1 MVPVFFS
8 LRDSELRRALNGHL
22 PDDSQLWP
30 EDDIVNLQPELFDK
44 LNATHFSDRKL
55 TEGFKLF
62 LGAYVVW
69 LLSPFVSR
77 YLTAA
82 MMADMGV
89 PSFAAAY
96 LRYKCM
102 QAVELTLPLAKWKA
116 EYGTMGD
123 KASTWGMLRLS
134 CQAFDEAGRVYGQA
148 FRSVF
153 AAVTKRVL
161 SNAYNMSLPW
171 GLLDAEYAHVPY
183 DKKAR
188 SLELFLR
195 SWRVTIDMLKKSMR
209 RPRHLALHPPG
220 IASYYLYRNLVA
232 REVVVSNYLR
242 SPPLLQPWYPF
253 AVNAALVGTVMA
265 KQLVLIGYFVFYFDE
280 HYAVRPYER
289 DLR

>member
-1 MVPVFFS
+1 
-8 LRDSELRRALNGHL
+8 
-22 PDDSQLWP
+22 
-30 EDDIVNLQPELFDK
+30 
-44 LNATHFSDRKL
+44 
-55 TEGFKLF
+55 
-62 LGAYVVW
+62 
-69 LLSPFVSR
+69 
-77 YLTAA
+77 

-280 HYAVRPYER
+280 HYAVRPYAR